1 MIQIA
6 IDGPSGAGKSTV
18 AKAVARELGII
29 YVDTGAL
36 YRTIGYFVRSRE
48 VDPKDPVGV
57 AALLPEISVELKY
70 ENGRQIVCL
79 NGEDLGDRIR
89 TPEMSMYA
97 SAVSA
102 IPAVRDFLL
111 ETQRKIARENSVIM
125 DGRDIG
131 TVILPDADVKIFLTA
146 SDECR
151 ATRRRDELV
160 AKGIEVT
167 YEEVLSDMKERDR
180 NDSTRAVAPA
190 VAAKDDTLFDNSWM
204 TPDECCS
211 AIIKLIQEKLEL

>member
-36 YRTIGYFVRSRE
+36 YRTIGYFVRSRD
-48 VDPKDPVGV
+48 VDPKDPEGV
-57 AALLPEISVELKY
+57 AALLPEISVDLKY

-79 NGEDLGDRIR
+79 NGEDLGERIR

-102 IPAVRDFLL
+102 IPAVRTFLL

-131 TVILPDADVKIFLTA
+131 TVILPDANVKIFLTA
-146 SDECR
+146 SNECR
-151 ATRRRDELV
+151 AKRRCDELI

-167 YEEVLSDMKERDR
+167 YEEVLADMIERDR

-190 VAAKDDTLFDNSWM
+190 VAAPDATLFDNSWM
-204 TPDECCS
+204 TPEECTA
-211 AIIKLIQEKLEL
+211 AIIKLIKEKAEA

>member
-1 MIQIA
+1 MIRIA
-6 IDGPSGAGKSTV
+6 IDGPGGAGKSTV
-18 AKAVARELGII
+18 ARAVAAKLGIV

-36 YRTIGYFVRSRE
+36 YRTVGLFVKQAGISP
-48 VDPKDPVGV
+48 DDASAV
-57 AALLPEISVELKY
+57 AACLGDITLEIKY
-70 ENGRQIVCL
+70 LDGTQHVFL
-79 NGEDLGDRIR
+79 NGEDTGDSIR

-102 IPAVRDFLL
+102 IPAVRTFLL

-131 TVILPDADVKIFLTA
+131 TVILPNANVKIFLTA

-151 ATRRRDELV
+151 AMRRRDELV
-160 AKGIEVT
+160 AKGIAVT
-167 YEEVLSDMKERDR
+167 YEEVLSDMRERDR

-190 VAAKDDTLFDNSWM
+190 VAAPDATLFDNSGM
-204 TPDECCS
+204 TPEECT
-211 AIIKLIQEKLEL
+211 AGIIKLIKEKTAI